1 MTPWLI
7 NIALALGWASL
18 WGELSAFHL
27 GVGFVLG
34 YLILGM
40 HKRFVGESTYYYK
53 VRHAI
58 VLFFVFVYAL
68 VVSSLTVAA
77 FVLIP
82 TRVPKPAIVAVPLD
96 AKTDFEITI
105 LGNIISLTPGT
116 LTLDVAPDKSTLYVH
131 CMDAPEPGEVAANI
145 KRQLERPL
153 LELMR

>member
-1 MTPWLI
+1 MTPWII

-18 WGELSAFHL
+18 WGELSAFNL
-27 GVGFVLG
+27 FIGFVLG

-53 VRHAI
+53 VRQGFI
-58 VLFFVFVYAL
+58 LGFVFVYAL

-82 TRVPKPAIVAVPLD
+82 SRVPKPAIVAVPLD
-96 AKTDFEITI
+96 AKSDFEIAI
-105 LGNIISLTPGT
+105 LANIISLTPGT

-131 CMDAPEPGEVAANI
+131 CMDAPDPGAVVADI

-153 LELMR
+153 LELTR